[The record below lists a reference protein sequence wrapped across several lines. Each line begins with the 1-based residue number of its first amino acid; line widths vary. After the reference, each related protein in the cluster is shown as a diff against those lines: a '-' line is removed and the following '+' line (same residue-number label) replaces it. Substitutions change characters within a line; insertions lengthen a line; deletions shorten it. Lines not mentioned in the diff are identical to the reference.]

1 MKKLI
6 VAPLTLVAILAFVS
20 SAQADSLSYRTSGLK
35 ASASFALDGN
45 LGGLAGG
52 IPETGAYPTADM
64 PRAFAVH
71 SGIRASQSAAGRLA
85 NSRVLAANSG
95 QLFDN
100 LLGQG
105 NSVNGILEGSGALVD
120 MSGNRLELLF
130 GGSGSDSAAGSGHD
144 YAAGKNIAH
153 ANTETSRG
161 SGYLVTGAAT
171 LMATP
176 EPGSLFL
183 LGTGLLCMALVLFR
197 NAPKRSAVAQK

>member
-6 VAPLTLVAILAFVS
+6 VAPLTLVAVLAFVS

-35 ASASFALDGN
+35 ASANFAMDGN
-45 LGGLAGG
+45 LRGFAGG
-52 IPETGAYPTADM
+52 IPETGAYSTAEM
-64 PRAFAVH
+64 PRAIAVH
-71 SGIRASQSAAGRLA
+71 SEIRANQPAAESLA
-85 NSRVLAANSG
+85 NSRSLASNSG

-105 NSVNGILEGSGALVD
+105 NSVNGILEGSGVLVD

-130 GGSGSDSAAGSGHD
+130 GGGGSNSEAGSRHD
-144 YAAGKNIAH
+144 YAASRNNAH
-153 ANTETSRG
+153 TNTGTSRG
-161 SGYLVTGAAT
+161 TGYLVTGAAT

-197 NAPKRSAVAQK
+197 NAPKRSAEPQK